1 MAEIDNNKTTT
12 YGSSDI
18 NKTETYGNS
27 ENQKT
32 TAYNTNQE
40 VTAAY
45 HDLQNKEFKSK
56 THGIGVGDKLT
67 LRDAKYTITGIISEG
82 TGEAVIY
89 KVENGSKQT
98 FALKLYFEF
107 SNSKEEPN
115 FETLKRIK
123 DITDPDILK
132 LYDFGVGGD
141 KFQGKYCYE
150 ISDFAEGGD
159 LFAVANFKEKYTKDF
174 IEKIIVPEILNGI
187 RKLHEFKIYHCD
199 LKPSNI
205 FFKDRN
211 QTDLLIG
218 DYGSAKAYDLETIKE
233 IRKTSTVKGTETYL
247 APEQPRGIISEKNDY
262 YSFGIILLHLLYPEQ
277 FSSENNIRQVDKG
290 KFEKIVE
297 RQYNSQQVVDFNQ
310 SYKRLNNLIEGLT
323 LINHINRFGKNEV
336 EKWLNGEEVVVKYK
350 ATDTDSVQPV
360 KLGYATIKTDKDFI
374 EILETKSTWWEDLFE
389 DVDTYF
395 ALKAWIGSYQDVSS
409 RKIFDEMIH
418 YYKPLGKE
426 YVKESAIRYFDPE
439 REIRIDMHSFNFF
452 TTENVID
459 EVERYIS
466 KLDEIWKITS
476 FEKVRFYLFLI
487 EFSLKQLTL
496 TTEGQGLILVNSII
510 EKFSSVF
517 GCIPESFD
525 SLKTQIQDKFSVK
538 NQKESDYK
546 LINLFYCFNLERSYK
561 DLKNNEITSLQ
572 DIALSYLRDKN
583 LYDHPLISIERKL
596 FLEKNNKSDLI
607 GLQYKD
613 FIFSLLNDKT
623 NYSFEFNSLVWIN
636 EFNYK
641 INYQYSISL
650 TNFMQKS
657 GIQADS
663 LVSMIKTDYIE
674 FKMKLIPSKKTIL
687 RSFIN
692 ELKKKHN
699 IKSKLI
705 INGTNIYD
713 QEEIRGSHRN
723 THRIDSLNVENIN
736 QFKDQLFKSYNNVF
750 KTKKLLFF
758 SIISFIIGIGAYFI
772 VQSQLNQY
780 YKISNELN
788 LFLSF
793 PNFGITGIIFSLVIY
808 ILLFGKFRLRLAIS
822 LIVVLAL
829 ISTVVINI
837 YQNVYIVNRSKQHQH
852 DFFIKSFKPIVL
864 SNIRRITANEIH
876 NRFQM
881 NYPKSYTG
889 NGTVYN
895 STLNYGVKR
904 KKFNLTTEIPVV
916 KAEFYDPGWF
926 SSTRGKYT
934 QVSNNPITNHLN
946 IGLLNL
952 DSLIDRAPFS
962 IYCRFTDSIEN
973 QIYGIYVGNI
983 TVLLETRSLYVY
995 KETDI
1000 KTYQE
1005 KYADRFSKEVWYY
1018 AIIGKDINKEY
1029 TTERDVTIWEG
1040 DAKNRNFT
1048 RGDSR
1053 PYAVSNL
1060 LYPTSKIISKQ
1071 ISVKNSHDLIINISG
1086 SNVQIVLD
1094 GLDSLNIEQNIDN
1107 YNLGLSFGFNSS
1119 FSIDGISINKIQDN
1133 RYSNIPTIEMSTINK
1148 EPKPYIISTDRK
1160 IKLYENSN
1168 LKNFIISQEKEEL
1181 EVLYPEKDLMR
1192 VRSVL
1197 NNKLYYLKVENL
1209 NNIILK

>member
-1 MAEIDNNKTTT
+1 MAEIDDNKTTT

-32 TAYNTNQE
+32 TAYSTNQE
-40 VTAAY
+40 ATAAY

-67 LRDAKYTITGIISEG
+67 LRNTEYTITGIISEG

-89 KVENGSKQT
+89 KIENGSKQT

-132 LYDFGVGGD
+132 LHDFGVGAD

-159 LFAVANFKEKYTKDF
+159 LFAVSNFKEKYTKDF
-174 IEKIIVPEILNGI
+174 IEKNIVPEILNGI
-187 RKLHEFKIYHCD
+187 SKLHEFKIYHCD

-262 YSFGIILLHLLYPEQ
+262 YSFGIIVLHLLYPEQ
-277 FSSENNIRQVDKG
+277 FSSENNTRQVDKR

-297 RQYNSQQVVDFNQ
+297 RQYNSQPVVDFNP

-336 EKWLNGEEVVVKYK
+336 EKWLKGEEVEVKYK
-350 ATDTDSVQPV
+350 ATEISTVQPV

-452 TTENVID
+452 TTENIID
-459 EVERYIS
+459 EVERYIK

-476 FEKVRFYLFLI
+476 FEKVRFYLFQM
-487 EFSLKQLTL
+487 EFSLKQLGL
-496 TTEGQGLILVNSII
+496 TIEGQGLVLVNSII

-517 GCIPESFD
+517 GCIPESFV
-525 SLKTQIQDKFSVK
+525 SLKTQIQDKFFIK
-538 NQKESDYK
+538 NQNESDYK
-546 LINLFYCFNLERSYK
+546 LIKLFYCFNPERSYK

-572 DIALSYLRDKN
+572 KIALSYLGDKN
-583 LYDHPLISIERKL
+583 LYDHPLITIERRL

-623 NYSFEFNSLVWIN
+623 NYSFEFHSLVWIN
-636 EFNYK
+636 EFSYK
-641 INYQYSISL
+641 INYKYSISL
-650 TNFMQKS
+650 SNFIEKS

-663 LVSMIKTDYIE
+663 LVSMIKSDSIE
-674 FKMKLIPSKKTIL
+674 FKMKLIPLKKTIL
-687 RSFIN
+687 KSFIN

-699 IKSKLI
+699 IKSRLI
-705 INGTNIYD
+705 IKGTNIYD
-713 QEEIRGSHRN
+713 PEEIRGSQRN

-736 QFKDQLFKSYNNVF
+736 QFKDQLFKSYNNIF
-750 KTKKLLFF
+750 KTKRLILF
-758 SIISFIIGIGAYFI
+758 SILSFVIGIGAYFI

-788 LFLSF
+788 LFWSF
-793 PNFGITGIIFSLVIY
+793 ANFLITGIIFSLVIY
-808 ILLFGKFRLRLAIS
+808 ILFFGKFRLRLGIS
-822 LIVVLAL
+822 LIVVFAL
-829 ISTVVINI
+829 ISTVVVNI
-837 YQNVYIVNRSKQHQH
+837 YQNVSIVNRSEQYQH
-852 DFFIKSFKPIVL
+852 DFFVKSFRP
-864 SNIRRITANEIH
+864 NILDNIMRITANEIY

-881 NYPKSYTG
+881 EYPKSYTG

-895 STLNYGVKR
+895 STLNYGVK
-904 KKFNLTTEIPVV
+904 KKQFNLTTEIPVV

-934 QVSNNPITNHLN
+934 RVSNNPMTNHLN
-946 IGLLNL
+946 IDLLKL
-952 DSLIDRAPFS
+952 DSLLDRVPFS
-962 IYCRFTDSIEN
+962 IKCKFIDFNEHS
-973 QIYGIYVGNI
+973 IYGISIGKV
-983 TVLLETRSLYVY
+983 TVLLESTRLCVNQ
-995 KETDI
+995 ETDI
-1000 KTYQE
+1000 KTYRE

-1029 TTERDVTIWEG
+1029 TTERNVTIWEG
-1040 DAKNRNFT
+1040 DAKYRNFT

-1053 PYAVSNL
+1053 PYAVSSL
-1060 LYPTSKIISKQ
+1060 LYPSSKIISKQ
-1071 ISVKNSHDLIINISG
+1071 ISVKNSHDLIVNISG
-1086 SNVQIVLD
+1086 SNIQIVLD

-1133 RYSNIPTIEMSTINK
+1133 RYANIPTIEMSTINK
-1148 EPKPYIISTDRK
+1148 EPKPYITSTDRK
-1160 IKLYENSN
+1160 IKLYENSK

-1181 EVLYPEKDLMR
+1181 EVLYPENDLMR
-1192 VRSVL
+1192 VRSTL

>member
-1 MAEIDNNKTTT
+1 MAEIDDNKTRT

-27 ENQKT
+27 ENLKT
-32 TAYNTNQE
+32 TSYTTNQE
-40 VTAAY
+40 ATAAY

-67 LRDAKYTITGIISEG
+67 LKDTKFTITGIISEG

-132 LYDFGVGGD
+132 LHDFGVGAD
-141 KFQGKYCYE
+141 KYQGKYCYE
-150 ISDFAEGGD
+150 ISDFGEGGD
-159 LFAVANFKEKYTKDF
+159 LFAATNFKAKYTKDF
-174 IEKIIVPEILNGI
+174 IEKSIVPEILSGI
-187 RKLHEFKIYHCD
+187 KKLHEFKVYHCD

-205 FFKDRN
+205 FYKDLN

-218 DYGSAKAYDLETIKE
+218 DYGSAKAYDIISIAKITETW
-233 IRKTSTVKGTETYL
+233 KGTKTYF
-247 APEQPRGIISEKNDY
+247 APEQADGFIGDKNDY
-262 YSFGIILLHLLYPEQ
+262 YSFGMILAHLLYPEQ
-277 FSSENNIRQVDKG
+277 LCNEDNYRQIELSKFKLVRSRQFNGQNIL
-290 KFEKIVE
+290 
-297 RQYNSQQVVDFNQ
+297 DFNLNN
-310 SYKRLNNLIEGLT
+310 KRLNTLISGLT
-323 LINHINRFGKNEV
+323 LYSAENRWGYVEV
-336 EKWLNGEEVVVKYK
+336 EKWLNGEEVEVKYK
-350 ATDTDSVQPV
+350 ATDTDSVLPV

-374 EILETKSTWWEDLFE
+374 DILEAKSTWWEDLFE

-487 EFSLKQLTL
+487 EFSLKQLPL
-496 TTEGQGLILVNSII
+496 TIEDQGIILVNSII
-510 EKFSSVF
+510 EKLSSVF
-517 GCIPESFD
+517 GCIPDSFD
-525 SLKTQIQDKFSVK
+525 SRKTQIQDKFSTK
-538 NQKESDYK
+538 NEKESYYK
-546 LINLFYCFNLERSYK
+546 LIKLFYCFNPERSYK
-561 DLKNNEITSLQ
+561 DMKNNEIASFQ
-572 DIALSYLRDKN
+572 DVALSYLRDKN
-583 LYDHPLISIERKL
+583 LYDHPLISIERKF
-596 FLEKNNKSDLI
+596 FLEKNNKSDLF
-607 GLQYKD
+607 GLPYKD
-613 FIFSLLNDKT
+613 FVFSSLNDKT
-623 NYSFEFNSLVWIN
+623 NYSFEFHSLEWTN
-636 EFNYK
+636 EFSYK
-641 INYQYSISL
+641 INYKYSKSL
-650 TNFMQKS
+650 SNFIQKS

-663 LVSMIKTDYIE
+663 MVSKIKSDSIE
-674 FKMKLIPSKKTIL
+674 FKMNLIPLKKAIFKN
-687 RSFIN
+687 FIN

-699 IKSKLI
+699 IKSKWML
-705 INGTNIYD
+705 NGTNIYD
-713 QEEIRGSHRN
+713 LEEIRGSYRN
-723 THRIDSLNVENIN
+723 LHRIDSLNVENLN
-736 QFKDQLFKSYNNVF
+736 QFKDQLFKSYNKVF
-750 KTKKLLFF
+750 KTKKLIFF
-758 SIISFIIGIGAYFI
+758 AILSFVIGIGGYFI

-788 LFLSF
+788 LFWSV

-808 ILLFGKFRLRLAIS
+808 ILLFAKFRLRLAIS

-829 ISTVVINI
+829 ISTVGFNI
-837 YQNVYIVNRSKQHQH
+837 YQNVSIVNRAEQYQH
-852 DFFIKSFKPIVL
+852 DFFVKSFRPNIL
-864 SNIRRITANEIH
+864 DNIRRITANEIF

-881 NYPKSYTG
+881 EYPKSYSA

-895 STLNYGVKR
+895 STLNYGVK
-904 KKFNLTTEIPVV
+904 KKQFNLTTEIPVV

-934 QVSNNPITNHLN
+934 QVSNNPMTNHFN
-946 IGLLNL
+946 IDLLKL
-952 DSLIDRAPFS
+952 DSLVDRVPFS
-962 IYCRFTDSIEN
+962 INCKFIDFNEN
-973 QIYGIYVGNI
+973 SIYGISIGKV
-983 TVLLETRSLYVY
+983 TVLIESTSLCVNQ
-995 KETDI
+995 ETDI
-1000 KTYQE
+1000 KTYRE

-1018 AIIGKDINKEY
+1018 AIIGKDVNIEY

-1040 DAKNRNFT
+1040 DAKYRNFT
-1048 RGDSR
+1048 GGDSR
-1053 PYAVSNL
+1053 PLAVSKF
-1060 LYPTSKIISKQ
+1060 LYPSSKIISKQ
-1071 ISVKNSHDLIINISG
+1071 ISFKNSHSLIINISG
-1086 SNVQIVLD
+1086 SNLQIVLD
-1094 GLDSLNIEQNIDN
+1094 GLYSLNIEQNIDS

-1119 FSIDGISINKIQDN
+1119 FSIDGITINKIQDN
-1133 RYSNIPTIEMSTINK
+1133 RYTNIPTIEMSTINK
-1148 EPKPYIISTDRK
+1148 EPKPYIILTDRK
-1160 IKLYENSN
+1160 IKLYENSK

-1181 EVLYPEKDLMR
+1181 EVLYPENDLMR
-1192 VRSVL
+1192 VRSTT

>member
-1 MAEIDNNKTTT
+1 MADNDKNKTTT
-12 YGSSDI
+12 YGSSE
-18 NKTETYGNS
+18 NSKTETYGNS
-27 ENQKT
+27 ENQET
-32 TAYNTNQE
+32 TTYNSKQD

-45 HDLQNKEFKSK
+45 SDLQEKEVKSRIS
-56 THGIGVGDKLT
+56 GIVIGDRVLLKGKEYL
-67 LRDAKYTITGIISEG
+67 IVEIISEG
-82 TGEAVIY
+82 TGEANIFKIEDSTKNMY
-89 KVENGSKQT
+89 
-98 FALKLYFEF
+98 ALKLYFEF
-107 SNSKEEPN
+107 NDPKDEPN
-115 FETLKRIK
+115 YDSLDRIK
-123 DITDPDILK
+123 NITDPDILR
-132 LYDFGVGGD
+132 LHDFGVGVD
-141 KFQGKYCYE
+141 KYLGKHCFE
-150 ISDFAEGGD
+150 ISDFAKGGN
-159 LFAVANFKEKYTKDF
+159 LFSVNNFKEKYTPEF
-174 IEKIIVPEILNGI
+174 IEEHVVKEIYLGI
-187 RKLHEFKIYHCD
+187 KKLHENKIYHCD
-199 LKPSNI
+199 LKPQNV
-205 FFKDRN
+205 FYLDKN
-211 QTDLLIG
+211 QTDMVIG
-218 DYGSAKAYDLETIKE
+218 DYGSAKAYDLETEKE
-233 IRKTSTVKGTETYL
+233 LRRSSTVKGTDAYL
-247 APEQPRGIISEKNDY
+247 SPEQARGIISEKNDY
-262 YSFGIILLHLLYPEQ
+262 YSLGMILLHLLYPDQ
-277 FSSENNIRQVDKG
+277 LTKENNTQQIDKN

-297 RQYNSQQVVDFNQ
+297 RQYNSQPVVDFNP

-336 EKWLNGEEVVVKYK
+336 EKWLNGEEVEVKYK
-350 ATDTDSVQPV
+350 ATETDSVQPV
-360 KLGYATIKTDKDFI
+360 KLGYATIKTKKDFI
-374 EILETKSTWWEDLFE
+374 QIIETSSTWWEDLFE

-476 FEKVRFYLFLI
+476 FEKVRFYLFQM
-487 EFSLKQLTL
+487 EFSLKQLSL
-496 TTEGQGLILVNSII
+496 TMDGQNLVLVNSII
-510 EKFSSVF
+510 EKIFSAF

-525 SLKTQIQDKFSVK
+525 SRKTQIQDEFFVK
-538 NQKESDYK
+538 NQKESYYK
-546 LINLFYCFNLERSYK
+546 LIKLFYCFNPERSYK

-572 DIALSYLRDKN
+572 GIALSYLRDKN

-623 NYSFEFNSLVWIN
+623 NYSFEFHSLVWIN
-636 EFNYK
+636 EFSYK
-641 INYQYSISL
+641 INYKYSISL
-650 TNFMQKS
+650 SNFIQKS

-663 LVSMIKTDYIE
+663 LVSMIKSDSIE

-687 RSFIN
+687 KSFIN
-692 ELKKKHN
+692 ELTKKHN

-713 QEEIRGSHRN
+713 QEEIQGSYRN

-750 KTKKLLFF
+750 KTKKLIFF
-758 SIISFIIGIGAYFI
+758 SILSFIIGIGAYFI

-788 LFLSF
+788 LFWSF

-829 ISTVVINI
+829 ISTVVVNI
-837 YQNVYIVNRSKQHQH
+837 YQKVYIVNRSKQYQH
-852 DFFIKSFKPIVL
+852 DFFIKSFKPNVL
-864 SNIRRITANEIH
+864 GNIRRITANEIYD
-876 NRFQM
+876 RFQM
-881 NYPKSYTG
+881 NYPKSYTE

-895 STLNYGVKR
+895 STLNYGVKN
-904 KKFNLTTEIPVV
+904 KQFNLTTEIPVV
-916 KAEFYDPGWF
+916 KAEFYKPGWF
-926 SSTRGKYT
+926 SSTRAKYT
-934 QVSNNPITNHLN
+934 KVSNNPMTNHLN
-946 IGLLNL
+946 IDLLKL
-952 DSLIDRAPFS
+952 DSLVDRAPFS
-962 IYCRFTDSIEN
+962 IYCKFTDDIEN
-973 QIYGIYVGNI
+973 QIYGISVGNI
-983 TVLLETRSLYVY
+983 TVLLESRSLYVY

-1040 DAKNRNFT
+1040 DAKYRNFT

-1060 LYPTSKIISKQ
+1060 LYPSSKIISKQ

-1119 FSIDGISINKIQDN
+1119 FSINGISINKIQDN
-1133 RYSNIPTIEMSTINK
+1133 RYTNITTIEMSTINK

-1160 IKLYENSN
+1160 IKLYENSK

-1192 VRSVL
+1192 VRSTF

>member
-1 MAEIDNNKTTT
+1 MAEIDDNKTTT

-27 ENQKT
+27 ENQET

-40 VTAAY
+40 ATAAY

-67 LRDAKYTITGIISEG
+67 LRDTKFTITGIISEG

-123 DITDPDILK
+123 DIADPDILK
-132 LYDFGVGGD
+132 LHDFGVGGD
-141 KFQGKYCYE
+141 KYQGKYCYE

-174 IEKIIVPEILNGI
+174 IEKSIVPEILNGI

-277 FSSENNIRQVDKG
+277 FSSENNTRQVDKG

-297 RQYNSQQVVDFNQ
+297 RQYNSQQVVDFNP

-336 EKWLNGEEVVVKYK
+336 EKWLNGEEVEVKYK

-476 FEKVRFYLFLI
+476 FEKVRFHLFLI

-496 TTEGQGLILVNSII
+496 TIEGQGLILVNSII
-510 EKFSSVF
+510 EKLSSAF
-517 GCIPESFD
+517 GCIPDSFD
-525 SLKTQIQDKFSVK
+525 SRKTQIQDKFSIK
-538 NQKESDYK
+538 NEKESYYK
-546 LINLFYCFNLERSYK
+546 LIKLFYCFNPERSYK
-561 DLKNNEITSLQ
+561 DLKNNEITSFQ

-583 LYDHPLISIERKL
+583 LYDHQLISIERKF
-596 FLEKNNKSDLI
+596 FLEKNNKSDLF

-613 FIFSLLNDKT
+613 FVFSSLNDKT
-623 NYSFEFNSLVWIN
+623 NYSFEFHSLEWTN
-636 EFNYK
+636 EFSYK
-641 INYQYSISL
+641 INYKYSKSL
-650 TNFMQKS
+650 SNFIQKS
-657 GIQADS
+657 EIQADS
-663 LVSMIKTDYIE
+663 MVSIIKSDSIV
-674 FKMKLIPSKKTIL
+674 FKMKLIPLKKTIFKN
-687 RSFIN
+687 FIN

-705 INGTNIYD
+705 LNGTNIYD
-713 QEEIRGSHRN
+713 SAEIHGSLRN

-758 SIISFIIGIGAYFI
+758 SILSFVIGIGGYFI

-788 LFLSF
+788 LFWSV

-829 ISTVVINI
+829 ISTVGVNI
-837 YQNVYIVNRSKQHQH
+837 YQNVSIVNRSAQYQH
-852 DFFIKSFKPIVL
+852 DFFIKSFKPYVL
-864 SNIRRITANEIH
+864 GNIRRITANEIH
-876 NRFQM
+876 NRFQK

-895 STLNYGVKR
+895 STLNYGVK
-904 KKFNLTTEIPVV
+904 KKQFNLTTEIPVV

-934 QVSNNPITNHLN
+934 QVSNNPMTNNLN
-946 IGLLNL
+946 IDLLKL

-962 IYCRFTDSIEN
+962 INCKFIDFNEN
-973 QIYGIYVGNI
+973 SIYGISIGKV
-983 TVLLETRSLYVY
+983 TVLLESTSLCVNQ
-995 KETDI
+995 ETDI

-1005 KYADRFSKEVWYY
+1005 KYANRFSKEVWYY

-1040 DAKNRNFT
+1040 DAKYRNFT

-1053 PYAVSNL
+1053 PYAVSNF
-1060 LYPTSKIISKQ
+1060 LYPSSKIISKQ
-1071 ISVKNSHDLIINISG
+1071 ISVKSSHDLIINISG

-1119 FSIDGISINKIQDN
+1119 FSIDGITINKIQDN
-1133 RYSNIPTIEMSTINK
+1133 RYANIPTIEMSTINK

-1160 IKLYENSN
+1160 IKLYENSK

-1181 EVLYPEKDLMR
+1181 EVLYPENDLMR
-1192 VRSVL
+1192 VRSTL